1 MCSLLG
7 KEVLFEF
14 DALCLRAFE
23 LLKQSL
29 IEGLILIAPNWEVS
43 FELICD
49 DNDVAVGACVG
60 LKKE

>member
-1 MCSLLG
+1 MN
-7 KEVLFEF
+7 FDF
-14 DALCLRAFE
+14 DALCLRTFE
-23 LLKQSL
+23 MLKQSL